1 VSERRVTDM
10 WLPWTRP
17 IRIDDMRPAART
29 VFVGVLIAGVVASL
43 AYVCTMRL
51 CAKQMAADDL
61 SWLKREF
68 RLGDADMRRIQRL
81 HEGYMPKCRDMCA
94 RIAEKQGELE
104 KALEKGEAP
113 DARLLELATLRAQ
126 CQAQM
131 LRHFEEVSRA
141 MPPEQGKRYL
151 SEMQKL
157 TLGFHQDFEHS
168 MGDMPASSH
177 GHGDH

>member
-1 VSERRVTDM
+1 MNMSR
-10 WLPWTRP
+10 
-17 IRIDDMRPAART
+17 AART
-29 VFVGVLIAGVVASL
+29 VLLGVLIAAVVAAL
-43 AYVCTMRL
+43 AYLCTMRL
-51 CAKQMAADDL
+51 CSRQMAADDL

-68 RLGDADMRRIQRL
+68 RLGDAEMQRVQRL

-104 KALEKGEAP
+104 KALEKGQAP
-113 DARLLELATLRAQ
+113 DAKLMELATLRAQ

-131 LRHFEEVSRA
+131 LRHFEEVSQA

-151 SEMQKL
+151 IEMRKL
-157 TLGFHQDFEHS
+157 TLGFHQDFERS
-168 MGDMPASSH
+168 MGEMPAS